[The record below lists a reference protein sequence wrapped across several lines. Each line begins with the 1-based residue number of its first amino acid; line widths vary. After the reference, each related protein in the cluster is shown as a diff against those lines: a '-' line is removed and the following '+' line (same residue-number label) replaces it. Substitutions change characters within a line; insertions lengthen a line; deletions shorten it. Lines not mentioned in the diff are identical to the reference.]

1 MKKLYTLLLAATVA
15 LINCTSCKIARAPQI
30 VERTHTVT
38 ETVTVTETIH
48 DTLLTVATDSA
59 QAEALFICD
68 SNNRVLLTSYIAL
81 QGKAA
86 RLSQRAYNN
95 GQGLRMIFECKCDS
109 QAIYF
114 AWKQHDTTATR
125 SAADL
130 IPVIKEIPAPLT
142 LWQNIC
148 IKWGPW
154 AFGIIAALLAAL
166 IARIALALA
175 GKHIPLI
182 NP

>member
-15 LINCTSCKIARAPQI
+15 LINCTSCKTARAPQI

-68 SNNRVLLTSYIAL
+68 SNNRILLTSYIAL

-86 RLSQRAYNN
+86 RLSQKTTNN

-109 QAIYF
+109 ANIYYS
-114 AWKQHDTTATR
+114 WKQRDTTITR
-125 SAADL
+125 AAADL

-142 LWQNIC
+142 WWQLFC
-148 IKWGPW
+148 IKYGPW
-154 AFGIIAALLAAL
+154 AFGAIALTVTGF
-166 IARIALALA
+166 IARIALTLA
-175 GKHIPLI
+175 GKHIPFI